1 MGMVKRFDIIL
12 VYVFFRR
19 HNYYLN
25 IMKELGKDY
34 KVGILVSEQEKGQR
48 TQQTDKLFKKLL
60 QDYGAEFIQ
69 GESLECN
76 VLVIPNYVY
85 TEDFV
90 KFVRSSV
97 HFKKAIA
104 PSGLSQ
110 GKGSLELLHN
120 IGVTMVLPYSR
131 GRFFENLQGKDEEE
145 FIENNFDV
153 VSIGNPC
160 GRYPAIQI
168 EPADYMIA
176 YPTHLSVTK
185 DTHVVLLKN
194 ICSLLEK
201 LKGKRIYLKTHN
213 VRDYGNDLF
222 SESAARKLRLFPGFL
237 LTQISRAIEV
247 ILSLLPVNPSSLL
260 YNKIKSFQIHAL
272 NAIIAKV
279 TIPLRKITP
288 YANFGIEHFLP
299 YAKEGL
305 ITGKTSCVWFAL
317 MGKLAVYN
325 CDSYSE
331 IAKGQNVLD
340 NMRSFGVAPCDGEL
354 KFDERCF
361 GSISNEDRDAD
372 MIEVL
377 KKLLK

>member
-1 MGMVKRFDIIL
+1 MIKRFDIIL

-25 IMKELGKDY
+25 IVKELGKDY
-34 KVGILVSEQEKGQR
+34 EVGILVSEQEKAQR
-48 TQQTDKLFKKLL
+48 TQHTDKLFKNLL
-60 QDYGAEFIQ
+60 LDYGAEFIQ
-69 GESLECN
+69 SEPLECK

-85 TEDFV
+85 TEEFV
-90 KFVRSSV
+90 KLVRSSV

-110 GKGSLELLHN
+110 GKTSLELLHN

-131 GRFFENLQGKDEEE
+131 ERFFENLQSKGEKE
-145 FIENNFDV
+145 FINNNFEI

-160 GRYPAIQI
+160 GRYPALQI

-185 DTHVVLLKN
+185 ETHVVLLKN

-213 VRDYGNDLF
+213 VRDYGNSLF
-222 SESAARKLRLFPGFL
+222 SESAVRRLRPFPNFL
-237 LTQISRAIEV
+237 LTIISRVIEV
-247 ILSLLPVNPSSLL
+247 ILSLLRVNQSSLF
-260 YNKIKSFQIHAL
+260 YNKIKSFQIHTL
-272 NAIIAKV
+272 NAIIAKK

-288 YANFGIEHFLP
+288 YTNFGIEHFLP
-299 YAKEGL
+299 YVREGL

-317 MGKLAVYN
+317 IGRLAVYN

-331 IAKGQNVLD
+331 VAIGQNVLD
-340 NMRSFGVAPCDGEL
+340 NMRSFGVPPCHGEL
-354 KFDERCF
+354 IFDERCF
-361 GSISNEDRDAD
+361 GSIDNEDREAD

-377 KKLLK
+377 KNLLNSE